1 MPSIGGS
8 RRRSSKQ
15 SSTSSSKHK
24 KSPPPDLAL
33 KSRGSSNSATSDTQ
47 ATPRSIF
54 SSSLRSSKKGQ
65 LPKDVVKPVTRGE
78 ALRSHPVTPVEKRG
92 STVDV
97 FAFMEQ
103 DDVNWDSP
111 PSITNGRIM
120 NHSAASLTGDEDG
133 DHQISPPI
141 LGAQPIE
148 PPQASPRYSDLEV
161 KADGGSH
168 RPWERSSTFSDGGLH
183 SDSGISMHSGS
194 PDEDGSPAMQHKYP
208 MIQEEEGASP
218 LTAMPTTQTG
228 LSIFEEVLEADE
240 PPSAIP
246 LDSPDLP
253 AQRLGGTMHRHVP
266 SIETSEGLVPEA
278 CHISSPAPPLLGPR
292 ILNVG
297 GSHEDRRR
305 SYIQPHLEIPPLD
318 VNAPNPAALQF
329 DPSNHLDAIPDPSQ
343 PSEQVMHSGKKTG
356 YALLASKIS
365 AHRPHHPAPQST
377 DTDTTGDADEA
388 GEGNIEED
396 PPFLAPIYRK
406 FETLTHRML
415 LYLQDEISELES
427 QLSELDAAIA
437 LETHQVQ
444 VQQQQQQQQQQ
455 HPNHPHNPH
464 SNHNHNHNR
473 NGHRTSTISTS
484 TTSSSVPPAQ
494 GVQVQQVQE
503 ARRLDAKLPSR
514 LQWHRADLL
523 GRVGGRLEV
532 YQRAMT
538 SYAKMTRDFS
548 RVDIGGAG
556 GGELEAYRQWMESK
570 APIAVAET
578 GFLRRENEGDLVT
591 IKPSPPMSSSS
602 TADYAVNGDGDGSGD
617 GDGGKRRKRKGRGVG
632 RRRGGGKEGSLSL
645 NTSAAADDVDIN
657 DDKDSSDDDDDDE
670 FLDTDTKLDTSPS
683 NRKHQLR
690 KGGSSTKAGS
700 SAAERQRQ
708 KTIILPLALLA
719 TIVVFKVVPHVF
731 ARLVISSM
739 IAVAAASMLGML
751 TGSGAVWKGWRKREG
766 VVYVGVLVALALLV
780 R

>member
-415 LYLQDEISELES
+415 LYLQDEICELES
-427 QLSELDAAIA
+427 QLAELDDAIA
-437 LETHQVQ
+437 HELDSQAYDDGQNGRGSPNPAHL
-444 VQQQQQQQQQQ
+444 
-455 HPNHPHNPH
+455 HPLHPHSPH
-464 SNHNHNHNR
+464 M
-473 NGHRTSTISTS
+473 GGLG
-484 TTSSSVPPAQ
+484 SSSGAHFAHPTHPHASHATHANPPP
-494 GVQVQQVQE
+494 E
-503 ARRLDAKLPSR
+503 ARRTEAKLPSR

-532 YQRAMT
+532 YQRAM
-538 SYAKMTRDFS
+538 SGYAKMTRDF
-548 RVDIGGAG
+548 RPVKNGHED
-556 GGELEAYRQWMESK
+556 GELERYREWMERK
-570 APIAVAET
+570 APIASAET
-578 GFLRRENEGDLVT
+578 GFLSTTHEGDLITVSA
-591 IKPSPPMSSSS
+591 PVVP
-602 TADYAVNGDGDGSGD
+602 AAAVGSGREKEEARTR
-617 GDGGKRRKRKGRGVG
+617 GENEEEESVLGGRAQQGQRAQQGR
-632 RRRGGGKEGSLSL
+632 EGQRSPVTMLS
-645 NTSAAADDVDIN
+645 
-657 DDKDSSDDDDDDE
+657 
-670 FLDTDTKLDTSPS
+670 
-683 NRKHQLR
+683 
-690 KGGSSTKAGS
+690 
-700 SAAERQRQ
+700 
-708 KTIILPLALLA
+708 LALLA
-719 TIVVFKVVPHVF
+719 TVVVFKVVPNIL
-731 ARLVISSM
+731 ARLVVGCL
-739 IAVAAASMLGML
+739 VAL
-751 TGSGAVWKGWRKREG
+751 AVWGLVGGQGMEGMYSPTHPPAGWRKREMVVGAG
-766 VVYVGVLVALALLV
+766 VMVALSVLV